1 MLLKKFDFDSFSF
14 QRNRVLPIEIQG
26 LMGEANLAY
35 ARGET
40 NKAIDI
46 CIEVI
51 GRLYI
56 PKIPQYILSLS
67 IKGYQICS

>member
-1 MLLKKFDFDSFSF
+1 M
-14 QRNRVLPIEIQG
+14 LPIEIQG

-51 GRLYI
+51 RI
-56 PKIPQYILSLS
+56 DFKIQNFGFKMWLFY
-67 IKGYQICS
+67 